1 MLQHT
6 GHNAILICIKFGH
19 SSTEYKLKTQ
29 THTHTHTKH
38 KYCNIIQLKVER
50 TYFPIQCAT

>member
-29 THTHTHTKH
+29 THTHTHTQSI
-38 KYCNIIQLKVER
+38 NIVI
-50 TYFPIQCAT
+50 